1 MTSQGGGLNENYE
14 YFLGNM
20 DIRNMYS
27 NRGFESHPLRHFYAY
42 SPIKGFACVLCHEPV
57 NFDLSGWG

>member
-20 DIRNMYS
+20 DIHNMYS
-27 NRGFESHPLRHFYAY
+27 NRGFESHPLRHFVTVRSEYGLSLIIHLFSA
-42 SPIKGFACVLCHEPV
+42 SISFA
-57 NFDLSGWG
+57 GGA